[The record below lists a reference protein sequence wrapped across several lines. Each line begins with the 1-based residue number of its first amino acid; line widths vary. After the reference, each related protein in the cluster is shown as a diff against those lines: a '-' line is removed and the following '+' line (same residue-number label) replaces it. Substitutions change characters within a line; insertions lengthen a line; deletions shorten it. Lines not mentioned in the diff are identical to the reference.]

1 MTEIKFYSL
10 QGELNG
16 FEMNGH
22 SDWADEGSDIVCASL
37 SSCAYMTA
45 NTITDVIGVEAEI
58 EIDDAYMS
66 LFVSK
71 EDCSKVK
78 DIMRG
83 FEMHVKALADD
94 YSKYIVCKNVNIQ

>member
-45 NTITDVIGVEAEI
+45 NTITDVIGVAAEI
-58 EIDDAYMS
+58 EVGEAYMS

>member
-45 NTITDVIGVEAEI
+45 NTITDVIGVKAEI
-58 EIDDAYMS
+58 EIGDAYMS
-66 LFVSK
+66 LCVSK
-71 EDCSKVK
+71 DDCLKVK

-83 FEMHVKALADD
+83 FEMHVKALAED